1 MKDKELYEKINGMNY
16 SDAVDRYLYEALD
29 EPLLYSNT
37 RWAFN
42 CNDINI
48 RRAKRK
54 IYNHRGYAT
63 LRDYS
68 ITSILFFFLYT
79 IYCTHQLLHP
89 NSYGYG
95 GDYSVKVAI
104 GVVMIIASFI
114 TCKYA
119 ISSQKEKDIGKK

>member
-1 MKDKELYEKINGMNY
+1 MTNKELYEKIDGMDY
-16 SDAVDRYLYEALD
+16 TTAVKLYLYDALD

-48 RRAKRK
+48 RKAKRK

-68 ITSILFFFLYT
+68 ITSILFFIIYT

-95 GDYSVKVAI
+95 GDYSLKVAI
-104 GVVMIIASFI
+104 GIVMIIASFI

-119 ISSQKEKDIGKK
+119 VTSKKKGK